1 MYEKDFIV
9 RLIQHFF
16 EGIARI
22 TNKIENGD
30 IEDAKID
37 IEKTYELL
45 GESSSFF
52 RESTFEGILS
62 FLNQKNS
69 IQLKKIDLLAELILN
84 DAKIQ
89 RSENIKCSMFKK
101 AKMLWEYYNR
111 QAKEYSFEREEHLFF
126 IKEYL
131 KNDHKNN

>member
-1 MYEKDFIV
+1 MYEKDFLV
-9 RLIQHFF
+9 RLIQSFF
-16 EGIARI
+16 EAIIRI
-22 TNKIENGD
+22 NNKIEKGD
-30 IEDAKID
+30 IESVKTD
-37 IEKTYELL
+37 IEKAYELL

-52 RESTFEGILS
+52 RESTFENILS
-62 FLNQKNS
+62 FLNPKNS

-111 QAKEYSFEREEHLFF
+111 QAKEYSFEREEQLLY
-126 IKEYL
+126 IKEFL
-131 KNDHKNN
+131 ENSCGR